1 MSNTSSFGKI
11 FIIGLPRT
19 ATTSVCLA
27 ALEQGLKTAHN
38 AYTSNAFTQAEVI
51 ADTPIFC
58 DYQELDKQFPNSRF
72 IYLTRDSATWIPSIK
87 QLLQR
92 MMVNLQRVDGGF
104 NPHLKRCYNNVFF
117 PLTPEN
123 IEQDDFLYACY
134 QRHQQGIYQ
143 YFKHRE
149 QDLLTIDVSHDDSYL
164 KLLSFL
170 DIAHDKARPDGFKV
184 INIGGKVR
192 AWQGLN
198 HVLKVE
204 STNKGRID
212 KKLY

>member
-123 IEQDDFLYACY
+123 IEQDDFLSACY